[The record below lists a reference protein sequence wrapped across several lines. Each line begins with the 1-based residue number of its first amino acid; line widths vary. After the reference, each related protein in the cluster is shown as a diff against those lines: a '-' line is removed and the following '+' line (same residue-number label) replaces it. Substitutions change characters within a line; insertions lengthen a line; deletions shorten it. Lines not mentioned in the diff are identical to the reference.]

1 MIQQVVEALE
11 GNGEIA
17 ARSFH
22 KVKSQLVVHNG
33 MLQRRVKLS
42 PNDVWVVPVIPSA
55 MEERVLLAAHEQT
68 GHASWETTLRF
79 LDGRRYI
86 PSMSSKCQVI
96 VKQCKSCVAA
106 NPRPGE
112 GVPSFRPEM
121 SSSPWSTVYLDTLEL
136 GSSRSGR
143 FYCVLVCV
151 DGFTKWVEVV
161 PLKCHDAASVGA
173 AFLSICAKWGPPQ
186 VVRTDSGTEF
196 RNAVTHALFEAFRVK
211 VQHGAVR
218 HPKYQ
223 GAVERFNRTML
234 TIIRKTL
241 DGADDWKTA
250 LDLLL
255 FHYRVRPHG
264 VTKISSIQAM
274 YGWSRGTS

>member
-1 MIQQVVEALE
+1 MSSTSVLHLAQALK
-11 GNGEIA
+11 
-17 ARSFH
+17 H
-22 KVKSQLVVHNG
+22 
-33 MLQRRVKLS
+33 
-42 PNDVWVVPVIPSA
+42 DVWVVPVIPSA
-55 MEERVLLAAHEQT
+55 VEERGLLAAHEQT

-79 LDGRRYI
+79 LNGRCYI
-86 PSMSSKCQVI
+86 PGMSSKCQVI

-112 GVPSFRPEM
+112 GVPSSRPEM

-143 FYCVLVCV
+143 FHCVLVCV

-161 PLKCHDAASVGA
+161 PLKCHDAASVAA
-173 AFLSICAKWGPPQ
+173 AFLSVCPQ
-186 VVRTDSGTEF
+186 VVHSDNGKEF
-196 RNAVTHALFEAFRVK
+196 RDAVTHALFEAFRVK

-218 HPKYQ
+218 HPQSQ
-223 GAVERFNRTML
+223 GAVERFNRTLL
-234 TIIRKTL
+234 TITRKTL

-255 FHYRVRPHG
+255 FHYGVRSHG
-264 VTKISSIQAM
+264 VTKTSPIQAM
-274 YGWSRGTS
+274 YGWEPRNILIQSDTGKSSLSAWGDGLEGRVAETRD